1 MTRGTRNCAVYIVC
15 DLRPESGASGSHDD
29 PVRGGLAQSIDH
41 DIHRLVVLRR
51 QQHGLA
57 PAYRGGYHV
66 HQHLRLS
73 GPGRAGYHRELV
85 RHRGV
90 HRVILRQGGGYER
103 RMRLRERRVRNR
115 TGTQQHGGRTT
126 PQQVRPIR
134 QFLEVDDKVPH
145 EWQAA

>member
-1 MTRGTRNCAVYIVC
+1 M
-15 DLRPESGASGSHDD
+15 
-29 PVRGGLAQSIDH
+29 RGGLAQPIDH

-57 PAYRGGYHV
+57 AAYGGGYDI

-85 RHRGV
+85 RHRSV

-103 RMRLRERRVRNR
+103 RMRLRERRFRNR
-115 TGTQQHGGRTT
+115 TGTQQHGGRAT
-126 PQQVRPIR
+126 PQQLRPIR
-134 QFLEVDDKVPH
+134 QFVQVDDKVPH